1 MRKCTSLLIVLAFVQ
16 HLSAQV
22 IISGKVKDNRGR
34 PLPAASVSVKN
45 TYDGTISDSSGN
57 YSFSTTEK
65 GEQTLITTN
74 VGYRTVEQTITID
87 NAPLNIDISLKEELS
102 ELKAVIVCCGRYE
115 TRRHGTQFTGCCHRW
130 RRQRRHHQRR
140 QNIAGRTAGGRAG
153 GPFRARRRRI

>member
-102 ELKAVIVCCGRYE
+102 ELKAVTV
-115 TRRHGTQFTGCCHRW
+115 
-130 RRQRRHHQRR
+130 
-140 QNIAGRTAGGRAG
+140 IAGSFASCDTKRA
-153 GPFRARRRRI
+153 ATVLN